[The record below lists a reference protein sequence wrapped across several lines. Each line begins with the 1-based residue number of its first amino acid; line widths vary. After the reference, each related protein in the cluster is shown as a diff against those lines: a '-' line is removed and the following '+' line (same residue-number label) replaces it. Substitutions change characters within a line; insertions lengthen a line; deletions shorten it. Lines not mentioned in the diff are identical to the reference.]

1 MRSLVLVLAAPLV
14 MSNTAG
20 CQKDSIPPNVGVH
33 NSRAWIVPIGVVAS
47 SSIDGEMREW
57 ALRTHSRSL
66 DRFARVINPLGTAHV
81 LIPALSAL
89 YVGAVLTEQVPAEH
103 AAIETA
109 SAYAT
114 TDAVESILKPLVG
127 RQRPHVTGDSHRF
140 HPFTTNG
147 DFHSLPSAH
156 VAHITAIATA
166 IAMQNDSRPIAALCD
181 GVIALVGWD
190 RIYEDQHW
198 TSDVT
203 ATVALSALVSRATVS
218 WVASRWNRR

>member
-1 MRSLVLVLAAPLV
+1 MRSLVLVLAAAVV
-14 MSNTAG
+14 MSNTAD
-20 CQKDSIPPNVGVH
+20 CQKDSIPPKVGAH

-57 ALRTHSRSL
+57 ALRAHSRPL
-66 DRFARVINPLGTAHV
+66 DRFAHAINPFGTAHV
-81 LIPALSAL
+81 LIPAVTVF
-89 YVGAVLTEQVPAEH
+89 YVGALLTGRVPAEH

-127 RQRPHVTGDSHRF
+127 RQRPHVTGNSHRF
-140 HPFTTNG
+140 HPFTANG

-156 VAHITAIATA
+156 VAHITAVATA
-166 IAMQNDSRPIAALCD
+166 MAMQTDSRPIATLCA

-203 ATVALSALVSRATVS
+203 ATVALSAVVGRATVR
-218 WVASRWNRR
+218 WVASRWKPQ